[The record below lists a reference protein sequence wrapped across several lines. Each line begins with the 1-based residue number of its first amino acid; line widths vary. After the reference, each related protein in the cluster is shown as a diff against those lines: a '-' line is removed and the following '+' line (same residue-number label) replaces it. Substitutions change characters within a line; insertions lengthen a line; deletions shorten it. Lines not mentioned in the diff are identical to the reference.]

1 VGLVQNQVE
10 GVGVAT
16 ISMTVQPHITASVGT
31 PRSMYLRYPAGNQVG
46 EAGKP
51 IQQRAILTAAL
62 EAAYQMQAP
71 GSIVELPYR
80 WRRFPVPEEPVF
92 KTTSEGP
99 RHPQAEA
106 VGEALDNMARLTREY
121 RSYLEGRLSQEEAS
135 DSPILGLS
143 NALRTQIGRV
153 ELLEEVLDT
162 ATLDALREMVNSI
175 ATLELRASGK
185 FV

>member
-1 VGLVQNQVE
+1 MASFSGARRAGVQNDL
-10 GVGVAT
+10 G
-16 ISMTVQPHITASVGT
+16 
-31 PRSMYLRYPAGNQVG
+31 R
-46 EAGKP
+46 
-51 IQQRAILTAAL
+51 
-62 EAAYQMQAP
+62 
-71 GSIVELPYR
+71 
-80 WRRFPVPEEPVF
+80 
-92 KTTSEGP
+92 
-99 RHPQAEA
+99 AEA

-153 ELLEEVLDT
+153 AHLEEVLDT

>member
-10 GVGVAT
+10 AAGVAT

-31 PRSMYLRYPAGNQVG
+31 PRSMYLRFPAGNQVG

-51 IQQRAILTAAL
+51 VQQRTILTGAL
-62 EAAYQMQAP
+62 EAAYQMASP

-80 WRRFPVPEEPVF
+80 WRRFPVAEEPVF
-92 KTTSEGP
+92 RGTSQGP

-106 VGEALDNMARLTREY
+106 IGEALDNVARLTREY
-121 RSYLEGRLSQEEAS
+121 RQYLETRLSQEEAS
-135 DSPILGLS
+135 PEPIPGLS

-153 ELLEEVLDT
+153 ERLEEVLDT
-162 ATLDALREMVNSI
+162 NTLDALRETVNSI